1 MAIKVTGP
9 RILVKQ
15 HKLED
20 VNPVFK
26 AAKAA
31 GIALPE
37 ASREVKLE
45 QRALDRGVVFQIGP
59 LAYLDWD
66 DGRPWCSV
74 GDVVLYARHAG
85 KVIKEKEGEDVE
97 EFIILNDEDVIAVLE
112 D

>member
-1 MAIKVTGP
+1 MPINVVGP

-15 HKLED
+15 DKLED
-20 VNPVFK
+20 INPLFK

-45 QRALDRGVVFQIGP
+45 QRALDRGTVLQIGL
-59 LAYLDWD
+59 LAWEDWGD
-66 DGRPWCSV
+66 SAPWCAV
-74 GDVVLYARHAG
+74 GDKVLYARHAG
-85 KVIKEKEGEDVE
+85 KIIKEQEGEDAE
-97 EFIILNDEDVIAVLE
+97 EFVILNDEDIIAVLE